1 MRSYTI
7 LQSRIYRSSLSSVV
21 LRPFIAIC
29 ACFYKGFAKFS
40 IGSNG
45 FSTIVYIVEDGDRAE
60 VKTLINDGADVNA
73 KDEYGDT
80 ALMAAAENGY
90 TEIVESLKAS
100 DAK

>member
-1 MRSYTI
+1 ME
-7 LQSRIYRSSLSSVV
+7 
-21 LRPFIAIC
+21 
-29 ACFYKGFAKFS
+29 
-40 IGSNG
+40 SNG
-45 FSTIVYIVEDGDRAE
+45 FSTITNIVEDGDRAE

-80 ALMAAAENGY
+80 MLMAAAENGY